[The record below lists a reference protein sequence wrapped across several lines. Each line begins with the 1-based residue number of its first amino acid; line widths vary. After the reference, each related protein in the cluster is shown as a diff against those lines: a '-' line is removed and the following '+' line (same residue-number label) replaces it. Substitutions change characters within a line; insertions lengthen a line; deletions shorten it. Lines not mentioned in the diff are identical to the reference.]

1 MNLKQIHI
9 GSLVKT
15 KVEELRIPSGRI
27 MNYLHCTEDEIEGMY
42 LKESMETQKLLKW
55 SKLLQFD
62 FFRIYTGHLILYA
75 PPTRMQN
82 SIKVQE
88 STLTFRKS
96 VYTEEVKMFML
107 DKIMTGEM
115 TVNEIVKKY
124 KIPRTTLYKWV
135 KKV

>member
-27 MNYLHCTEDEIEGMY
+27 MNYLHCTEDEIEEMY

-75 PPTRMQN
+75 PPARMQN

>member
-9 GSLVKT
+9 GSLVKA
-15 KVEELRIPSGRI
+15 KVEELRISSGRI
-27 MNYLHCTEDEIEGMY
+27 MNYLHCTEDEMEEMY
-42 LKESMETQKLLKW
+42 LKESMETQKLLRW

-75 PPTRMQN
+75 PQSHMRKG
-82 SIKVQE
+82 IKLE
-88 STLTFRKS
+88 KSTLTFRKS
-96 VYTEEVKMFML
+96 VYTEEVKVFIL

-115 TVNEIVKKY
+115 KVHEIVKKY
-124 KIPRTTLYKWV
+124 KIPKTTLYKWI